1 DAQTIYQIPRKFHE
15 QGLDEFILERFGWK
29 CLPADL
35 SDWDAVVDGLLHP
48 TQEVTIAMVGKYVEL
63 PDAYKSL
70 NEALL
75 HAGIHHHTKVKI
87 DYVDAESLEE
97 DGIDRLK
104 QADAILVPGGFGDRG
119 TEGKILAVQYAREN
133 KVPYLGICLGMQVAV
148 IEYAR
153 HVAGL
158 KGAYSTEFKKQPH
171 FQHPVIGLIT
181 EWVNENGEIETRNAD
196 SNLGGTM
203 RLGAQQCHLQTST
216 KARAI
221 YGQDTIVERHRHRY
235 EVNNQYVERLTQAGL
250 IVSGRSADNS
260 LVEMVEIADHPWF
273 VACQF
278 HPEFTSSPRGG
289 HPLFSSFI
297 AAAMQ
302 AKK

>member
-1 DAQTIYQIPRKFHE
+1 
-15 QGLDEFILERFGWK
+15 
-29 CLPADL
+29 
-35 SDWDAVVDGLLHP
+35 
-48 TQEVTIAMVGKYVEL
+48 YVEL

-75 HAGIHHHTKVKI
+75 HAGIQHHTKVKI

-97 DGIDRLK
+97 LGVERLK

-119 TEGKILAVQYAREN
+119 TEDKILAIQYARQN
-133 KVPYLGICLGMQVAV
+133 KVPYLGICLGMQLAV

-158 KGAYSTEFKKQPH
+158 SGAYSTEFSKQPH

-181 EWVNENGEIETRNAD
+181 EWVNENGEIETRNEA

-203 RLGAQQCHLQTST
+203 RLGAQPCHLQQGSN
-216 KARAI
+216 AHAI
-221 YGQDTIVERHRHRY
+221 YGKDTIIERHRHRY
-235 EVNNQYVERLTQAGL
+235 EVNNQYVSKLTDAGL
-250 IVSGRSADNS
+250 IVSGRSADMS
-260 LVEMVEIADHPWF
+260 LVEMVEIAEHPWF

-289 HPLFSSFI
+289 HPLFVSFV
-297 AAAMQ
+297 AAAIR